1 MTREFLESV
10 KAHLTPD
17 GVVLANLPS
26 ALAGEGGSLF
36 RAEYRTFGEVFAAV
50 YVFPRHDR
58 AERDAGSP
66 AWWQRMRNVFLAAT
80 MGEQRTKDDVTAQA
94 ERLWGDLGRGPHTR
108 VDTELFHLAFH
119 AGNLLDDETL
129 AEHVD
134 LADVRLLTDDYA
146 PVDTLVFEV
155 TQAAEGEP

>member
-1 MTREFLESV
+1 MTQEFLDNV

-36 RAEYRTFGEVFAAV
+36 RAEYNTFREVFPAV
-50 YVFPRHDR
+50 YVFPRHDL
-58 AERDAGSP
+58 AEQDADSP
-66 AWWQRMRNVFLAAT
+66 AWWQRRRNVFLAAT
-80 MGEQRTKDDVTAQA
+80 MGDQQAKAEITAQA
-94 ERLWGDLGRGPHTR
+94 ERLWGDLGRTPHTR

-119 AGNLLDDETL
+119 AGNLIDDEML
-129 AEHVD
+129 EQHVD

-155 TQAAEGEP
+155 APEANEAL